1 MMIIGLTGG
10 IGSGKTTVSNLFCEL
25 GVAVVDADIAAREV
39 VEPDSPALKDI
50 QFHFGKSVINSDG
63 SLNRQALREKV
74 FNDET
79 ERKWL
84 EALLHPLIRK
94 RLKLQLQQAQSDYA
108 ILSSPLLLETDQHQ
122 LTQRILVV
130 DVPEALQLDRASARD
145 ENSRE
150 QIKAIMAAQ
159 MDRRTRCER
168 ANDIILNDSDTDA
181 LAAKVLSLHQ
191 QYLELAKAQENHDTD

>member
-1 MMIIGLTGG
+1 MIIIGLTGG
-10 IGSGKTTVSNLFCEL
+10 IGSGKTTVSNLFFEL
-25 GVAVVDADIAAREV
+25 GVAVVDADNAAREV
-39 VEPDSPALKDI
+39 VETGSPALKDI
-50 QFHFGKSVINSDG
+50 QSHFGKDVINSDG
-63 SLNRQALREKV
+63 SLDRQALRGKI
-74 FNDET
+74 FDEEN

-94 RLKLQLQQAQSDYA
+94 RLTLQLQQAQSDYA

-122 LTQRILVV
+122 LTQQILVV

-150 QIKAIMAAQ
+150 QIKAIMATQ
-159 MDRRTRCER
+159 LDRKTRCEQ

-181 LAAKVLSLHQ
+181 LTAKVLSLHH
-191 QYLELAKAQENHDTD
+191 QYLELAKANKNHDTD

>member
-25 GVAVVDADIAAREV
+25 GVPIVDADIAAREV
-39 VEPDSPALKDI
+39 VEPGSPALKSI
-50 QFHFGKSVINSDG
+50 QSHFGKSVIYSDG
-63 SLNRQALREKV
+63 RLNRQALRKKV
-74 FNDET
+74 FNNET

-84 EALLHPLIRK
+84 EALLHPLIRQ
-94 RLKLQLQQAQSDYA
+94 RLKLQLQQAQSDYV

-130 DVPEALQLDRASARD
+130 DVPEALQQDRASARD

-159 MDRRTRCER
+159 MDRRTRRER
-168 ANDIILNDSDTDA
+168 ANDIILNDSDTDV

-191 QYLELAKAQENHDTD
+191 HYLELAKAKKNHDTD